1 MNRTFAS
8 CSLVVFTSAG
18 PFSSCNDLEEFLL
31 GTKPI
36 EEKPAAVELPSAPA
50 SQTNTSPGEP
60 DPRLAIKL
68 PSGGEASFEYAEAR
82 RLMNRGQLMAASF
95 VIMPKALSDTGTT
108 DELDLLAELC
118 TKREDS
124 ECVATVKAHKNGLRG
139 AGKASLEDL
148 RKLAKKSPED
158 LRNLLMPRLE
168 NGTITAEQ
176 VELLG
181 EVCHKLREK
190 QCESMVENFGR

>member
-1 MNRTFAS
+1 MNRTLAS
-8 CSLVVFTSAG
+8 CSLVALASVG
-18 PFSSCNDLEEFLL
+18 PFSSCDDVKDLFL

-36 EEKPAAVELPSAPA
+36 EDKPIAVAAPAAAA
-50 SQTNTSPGEP
+50 SETNTSPGEP

-68 PSGGEASFEYAEAR
+68 PNGGEASYEYAEAK

-95 VIMPKALSDTGTT
+95 VIMPKALADTGTV

-118 TKREDS
+118 KKREDS
-124 ECVATVKAHKNGLRG
+124 ECVATVKARKSGLKG
-139 AGKASLEDL
+139 AGGASLDEL
-148 RKLAKKSPED
+148 HKLAKKSPED

-168 NGTITAEQ
+168 NGTITPEQ
-176 VELLG
+176 VALLG

-190 QCESMVENFGR
+190 ECESMVEHYGR